1 MVQHKVIIT
10 DGALAM
16 FLSTVLVTAQDPENE
31 VCNCFIEELGHV
43 KKDPQRW
50 RVLMSIVYVVC
61 NAWICAI
68 HGLRYV
74 CTIPG
79 LYKLQVAC
87 VWVVVNC
94 TAIVAQKDNER
105 QS

>member
-16 FLSTVLVTAQDPENE
+16 FLSTVLVTAQDPEDE

-50 RVLMSIVYVVC
+50 RVLMSIVSV
-61 NAWICAI
+61 AI
-68 HGLRYV
+68 ELF
-74 CTIPG
+74 
-79 LYKLQVAC
+79 L
-87 VWVVVNC
+87 VW
-94 TAIVAQKDNER
+94 
-105 QS
+105 